1 MLLVR
6 VTLLVSWLSC
16 YSISNACEEGVHANS
31 SEREGDILLCRSCG
45 YEIASSSDLKFIA
58 SKLALAQRNDTVIG
72 DQKVTLQLFENP
84 HGRRFQVI
92 TLKKAELHKHW
103 PADSHFTWF
112 PGFSWTMSTC
122 PRCHA
127 HLGWSFQPSN
137 WPDQVTEKHFEE
149 SEETFVALIID
160 KLLQENF
167 AATLLVLPRT
177 FRS

>member
-1 MLLVR
+1 MLLLVR
-6 VTLLVSWLSC
+6 VSLLVSWLRC
-16 YSISNACEEGVHANS
+16 YSNACEEGVHANS
-31 SEREGDILLCRSCG
+31 SKREGDILLCRSCG
-45 YEIASSSDLKFIA
+45 FEIASSLDLKFVA

-92 TLKKAELHKHW
+92 TLKKAALRKHW
-103 PADSHFTWF
+103 PADGHFSWF

-137 WPDQVTEKHFEE
+137 WPGQVTEKHFEE

-167 AATLLVLPRT
+167 AATLLVVPRT